1 MNNKINQNDIIEFL
15 EEKFPLNK
23 AQKWDF
29 PGYSLKLPN
38 KIIKKVLVCL
48 DVNYNAMERAIKEK
62 IDLIISYHPFKF
74 AKSWNTIYAYDF
86 TKKELVK
93 KLTDNKIAVYSVHTN
108 LDQDKHG
115 TAYQI
120 LKHLELQ
127 QSIHKN
133 YNSSIVVKYGKQLL
147 DLIVLIKY
155 KLNINTILTNAFTK
169 LDMIIDKFAFYP
181 GAGDIYDFLEKNK
194 KDKVDLL
201 ITSDIKWNEQ
211 QLLNSLSIN
220 FIIIPHKI
228 EDIVVEYLGD
238 LLIEQFEND
247 IKVVKY
253 LEEDFVKGY

>member
-1 MNNKINQNDIIEFL
+1 MNNKINQNDIINFL
-15 EEKFPLNK
+15 EENFPLNK

-38 KIIKKVLVCL
+38 KIIKKVIICL
-48 DVNYNAMERAIKEK
+48 DVNYNVVEKAVKEK

-74 AKSWNTIYAYDF
+74 AKSWNTVYAYDF
-86 TKKELVK
+86 TKKDLVK

-108 LDQDKHG
+108 LDQDKKG
-115 TAYQI
+115 TSYQI
-120 LKHLELQ
+120 LKHLDLH
-127 QSIHKN
+127 QSICKN
-133 YNSSIVVKYGKQLL
+133 YNFSSVVKYGKQLL

-155 KLNINTILTNAFTK
+155 KLNINTILTNAFSK
-169 LDMIIDKFAFYP
+169 LNMIIDKFAFYP
-181 GAGDIYDFLEKNK
+181 GAGDIYDFLNKNK

-238 LLIEQFEND
+238 LLTDQFKD
-247 IKVVKY
+247 SIKVTKY
-253 LEEDFVKGY
+253 LENDFIKGY